1 MKKISV
7 VCFASIILFASCS
20 NKRTVAPTLSDESN
34 TDISVQSG
42 KNLQETERE
51 ESLEDYSSAIS
62 HDDDIGPVA
71 HFVARVSAKHTVEV
85 YEEPYSRQK
94 VVATW
99 ENGTEIVVMLSTSED
114 EKLDGKNGI
123 WYYAKEIAENGST
136 GWIFS
141 AFMEREK

>member
-1 MKKISV
+1 MKKSALYV
-7 VCFASIILFASCS
+7 LLSIILFASCS
-20 NKRTVAPTLSDESN
+20 NKRTIAQTFSDESN
-34 TDISVQSG
+34 TVVLVQS
-42 KNLQETERE
+42 KKALQETERE
-51 ESLEDYSSAIS
+51 ESFEDYSSAIS

-71 HFVARVSAKHTVEV
+71 HFVARVSAKHAVEV

-99 ENGTEIVVMLSTSED
+99 ENGTEIVVTLSTSEA
-114 EKLDGKNGI
+114 EKLDGKSGI